1 MESLNCFNC
10 DTSVV
15 ETDNFCAK
23 CGKGLKCKSCK
34 TFIKKDAEFCFNCG
48 GAFYDTKSTEH
59 SPLNTIKY
67 RKSDAEISCEIS
79 FTDNV
84 GKERMNDL
92 LSAIVNNRSGMLGN
106 QNGSQLNNRL
116 KIGDENDTYEL
127 NDHEEL
133 HTSISSNNPSEESNE
148 IPHLNDIASKI
159 ECSEN
164 SWIGIHAFYISEFG
178 AKNFDKDTVRN
189 AYMERRKTDSR
200 SSNFSKEW
208 QKAHQKY
215 FKTIRDNEF
224 NFQNGAIAEIENII
238 LEKKNKTT
246 SKTKKKTAATGSK
259 KTPSRSIAIEEFDL
273 SKGVNPA
280 KPSLEEFMSIKKPG
294 NSTYDRIVVIAYY
307 ITRLN
312 KNEHFTEGQVE
323 FAYKALQLSDR
334 PGHLR
339 QTINNIKNTKV
350 WFKDVSQGQW
360 TLERIGEIYVDEK
373 LPSKEVN
380 SQNII

>member
-1 MESLNCFNC
+1 MKLNTLNIWNG
-10 DTSVV
+10 DIDS
-15 ETDNFCAK
+15 K
-23 CGKGLKCKSCK
+23 P
-34 TFIKKDAEFCFNCG
+34 AEN
-48 GAFYDTKSTEH
+48 TT
-59 SPLNTIKY
+59 LNTIKY
-67 RKSDAEISCEIS
+67 RKNNTEISCEIS

-92 LSAIVNNRSGMLGN
+92 LAAIVNNRTGVSNSQADN
-106 QNGSQLNNRL
+106 QVNNRL
-116 KIGDENDTYEL
+116 SIDDGKDTYEL
-127 NDHEEL
+127 NDSKEL
-133 HTSISSNNPSEESNE
+133 NTSISSNGSFEESTE

-178 AKNFDKDTVRN
+178 AKNFDKDTVRS
-189 AYMERRKTDSR
+189 AYMGRRKTDSR

-224 NFQNGAIAEIENII
+224 NFKNEAIAEIENII
-238 LEKKNKTT
+238 LEKKTKTT
-246 SKTKKKTAATGSK
+246 SKTKKATTGTGSK
-259 KTPSRSIAIEEFDL
+259 KTPGKSIAIEEFDL
-273 SKGVNPA
+273 SKGSNPA
-280 KPSLEEFMSIKKPG
+280 KLSLEEFISIKKPG
-294 NSTYDRIVVIAYY
+294 DSTYDRIVVIAYY

-312 KNEHFTEGQVE
+312 KNEHFSEGQVE

-339 QTINNIKNTKV
+339 QTINNIKNAKV

-380 SQNII
+380 GQNII